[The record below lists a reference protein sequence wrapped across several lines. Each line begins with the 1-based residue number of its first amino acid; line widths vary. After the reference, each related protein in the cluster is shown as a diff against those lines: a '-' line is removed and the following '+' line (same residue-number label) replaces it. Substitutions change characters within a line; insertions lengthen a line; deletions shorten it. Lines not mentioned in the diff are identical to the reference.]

1 MVLLRLRIKYL
12 THAWTVRFNK
22 CVWFIKVGEM
32 LTSALRVLV
41 KIPIKESLYGKKKSI
56 NILIVF
62 FISHKSDV
70 KTFLK

>member
-1 MVLLRLRIKYL
+1 M
-12 THAWTVRFNK
+12 T
-22 CVWFIKVGEM
+22 
-32 LTSALRVLV
+32 LV
-41 KIPIKESLYGKKKSI
+41 NNLIKESLYGKKKPI

>member
-1 MVLLRLRIKYL
+1 M
-12 THAWTVRFNK
+12 T
-22 CVWFIKVGEM
+22 
-32 LTSALRVLV
+32 LV
-41 KIPIKESLYGKKKSI
+41 NNLIKESLYGKKKSI